1 MSHDLFLAAA
11 LFAMVSSITPGP
23 NNTMILASGVNFGL
37 RRSLRHLAGICLGFG
52 FMLAVVGLGLHAVL
66 DAYPLIL
73 QTLRY
78 VGAAYL
84 LWLAYKLA
92 TAPPPSAQGRGK
104 AQPMGFWA
112 AVAFQWV
119 NPKAWIMA
127 MTVMTTY
134 VLPSQPQTAQVLLL
148 TLVFMLVN
156 IPCVTAW
163 AAFGS
168 AMRSLLQ
175 DPLRLRIFNI
185 TMALG
190 LVASLYPMLV
200 H

>member
-1 MSHDLFLAAA
+1 MNPELLYAAA
-11 LFAMVSSITPGP
+11 LFALVSSITPGP

-66 DAYPLIL
+66 DAYPIIL
-73 QTLRY
+73 KTLRY

-92 TAPPPSAQGRGK
+92 TAAPPSAQGTGN

-119 NPKAWIMA
+119 NPKAWIMT
-127 MTVMTTY
+127 MTAMTTY
-134 VLPSQPQTAQVLLL
+134 VLPTQPQTSQVLWLSA
-148 TLVFMLVN
+148 VFMLVN
-156 IPCVTAW
+156 IPCVSAW
-163 AAFGS
+163 AVFGS
-168 AMRSLLQ
+168 AMRALLQ
-175 DPLRLRIFNI
+175 NPVRLRIFNI

-190 LVASLYPMLV
+190 LVASLYPMLF

>member
-1 MSHDLFLAAA
+1 MNHDLLIAAA
-11 LFAMVSSITPGP
+11 LFALVSSITPGP

-52 FMLAVVGLGLHAVL
+52 FMLVVVGLGLHAVL
-66 DAYPLIL
+66 DAYPIIL

-78 VGAAYL
+78 VGAVYM

-92 TAPPPSAQGRGK
+92 TAAAPTAQGNPQGH
-104 AQPMGFWA
+104 PMGFWA

-127 MTVMTTY
+127 MTAMTTY
-134 VLPSQPQTAQVLLL
+134 VLPTQPQTAQVLWLSA
-148 TLVFMLVN
+148 VFMLVN
-156 IPCVTAW
+156 IPCVSAW

-168 AMRSLLQ
+168 AMRLVLQ
-175 DPLRLRIFNI
+175 DPLRLRIFNVS
-185 TMALG
+185 MALS
-190 LVASLYPMLV
+190 LVASLYPML
-200 H
+200 HS

>member
-1 MSHDLFLAAA
+1 MNPELLYAAA
-11 LFAMVSSITPGP
+11 LFALVSSITPGP

-37 RRSLRHLAGICLGFG
+37 RRSLPHLAGICLGFG

-66 DAYPLIL
+66 DAYPIIL
-73 QTLRY
+73 KTLRY

-92 TAPPPSAQGRGK
+92 TAAPPSAQGTGK
-104 AQPMGFWA
+104 AQPMGFGA

-127 MTVMTTY
+127 MTAMTTY
-134 VLPSQPQTAQVLLL
+134 VLPTLPQTTQVLWLSA
-148 TLVFMLVN
+148 VFMLVN
-156 IPCVTAW
+156 IPCVSAW
-163 AAFGS
+163 AIFGS
-168 AMRSLLQ
+168 AMRALLQ

-190 LVASLYPMLV
+190 LVASLYPMLF

>member
-1 MSHDLFLAAA
+1 MSPELLYAAA
-11 LFAMVSSITPGP
+11 LFALVSSITPGP

-66 DAYPLIL
+66 DAYPIIL

-92 TAPPPSAQGRGK
+92 SAPPPSAQGAGN

-127 MTVMTTY
+127 MTAMTTY
-134 VLPSQPQTAQVLLL
+134 VLPTQPQTAQVLLI

-156 IPCVTAW
+156 IPCVSAW
-163 AAFGS
+163 ATFGS

-190 LVASLYPMLV
+190 LVASLYPMLF